1 MGCHLAPY
9 HLVAAMS
16 RALIVLRRDED
27 RAKATEWVAKAPP
40 GTRVEFKAVKRT
52 TPQNDRMWAF
62 LTDIAQQVKWHG
74 VSLKADDWK
83 QLFLHALK
91 QELRVIP
98 NLDGSGLVA
107 LGRSSSDLSKEEM
120 ADLLS
125 LIEAWGANHN
135 VRFNDP
141 KEAAA

>member
-1 MGCHLAPY
+1 
-9 HLVAAMS
+9 MS
-16 RALIVLRRDED
+16 RALIVLWRDED
-27 RAKATEWVAKAPP
+27 RARAKLWVDKAPP

-120 ADLLS
+120 S
-125 LIEAWGANHN
+125 NLIELITVWGVEHN
-135 VRFNDP
+135 VKFNDP
-141 KEAAA
+141 AGIEAAA